1 MGRLLDLIFPERVY
15 RREQRERAM
24 QQLHQNGNQIDH
36 TNNVLIKTSAIHA
49 KHDKLTHD
57 LLGKCLARMDELDQ
71 KIEGMDRR
79 LEAMDK
85 KLDSKETT
93 ELLLKMLDR
102 LEKLEKKLDE
112 KPVATMPVGV
122 PISQIMSEFVYG
134 EKGDE

>member
-24 QQLHQNGNQIDH
+24 RQLLQNGDQIDH
-36 TNNVLIKTSAIHA
+36 TNNVLLKTSAIHA
-49 KHDKLTHD
+49 KHDKLTHE

-71 KIEGMDRR
+71 KIEGTDRK
-79 LEAMDK
+79 LETKDK
-85 KLDSKETT
+85 KLDSKETA
-93 ELLLKMLDR
+93 ELLLKVLER

-112 KPVATMPVGV
+112 KPMATMPGGV
-122 PISQIMSEFVYG
+122 AFSQIMSEYVYG